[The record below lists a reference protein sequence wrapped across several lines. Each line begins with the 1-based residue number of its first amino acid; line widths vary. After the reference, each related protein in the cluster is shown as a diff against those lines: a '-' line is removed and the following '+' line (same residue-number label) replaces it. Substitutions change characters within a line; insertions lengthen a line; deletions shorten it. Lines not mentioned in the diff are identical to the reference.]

1 MNNIISNTVIPN
13 PYPFNLTN
21 GLSGPLFTITAI
33 GGFDISQNFPMITLT
48 SINPI
53 QKYDLTQTVQIVID
67 VNVFNNKLGNY
78 NFNTNTFTNDYIVLN
93 YQEFAQDVSSINQI
107 ISVGS
112 LSTLYND
119 FSNFVNNYFN
129 YGSGLPSIL
138 SSGTPFTYNNNI
150 FDASSLIYLIDLS
163 GALSGSIRINN
174 INQLLQYTIDSNIF
188 GNRAPTGNI
197 LYNNG
202 LISHG
207 FQDGDLIL
215 ISPSMNSSGIVANFN
230 LTLDNTNLNLN
241 SGNLY
246 NYNIGPI
253 SSVQSDGQ
261 DVNSTATTTTYNANI
276 NNIKITRSAPLLLI
290 LKNFPYP

>member
-78 NFNTNTFTNDYIVLN
+78 NFDTNTFTNDYIVLN

-163 GALSGSIRINN
+163 GVLSGSIRINN

-253 SSVQSDGQ
+253 SSIQSDGQ
-261 DVNSTATTTTYNANI
+261 DVNSTATTTTY
-276 NNIKITRSAPLLLI
+276 I
-290 LKNFPYP
+290 LQKLY